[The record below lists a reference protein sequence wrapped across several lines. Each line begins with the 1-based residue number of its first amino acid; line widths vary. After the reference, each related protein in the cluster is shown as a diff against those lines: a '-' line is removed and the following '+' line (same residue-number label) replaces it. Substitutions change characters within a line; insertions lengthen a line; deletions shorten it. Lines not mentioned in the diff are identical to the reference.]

1 MATKRKKD
9 ENSRRE
15 SNSGT
20 SNVSNREGQAVEAV
34 ESEDENPPPRKIN
47 WTLIFFFLGSAI
59 ALLGPKPE
67 KATTIVTELGLPDL
81 AAEFLDLYVM
91 PNVHRALAAI
101 NDTIP
106 ILESEETS
114 RPGYKLAQLGARAKH
129 PVVIVPGFVR

>member
-1 MATKRKKD
+1 MATKRKKE
-9 ENSRRE
+9 ENTRRD
-15 SNSGT
+15 SNTST
-20 SNVSNREGQAVEAV
+20 SNPTNMEGQATVAAQ
-34 ESEDENPPPRKIN
+34 SDETPPQRKVN
-47 WTLIFFFLGSAI
+47 WTLVFFFLGSAI

-106 ILESEETS
+106 TLEGEETS
-114 RPGYKLAQLGARAKH
+114 RPGYKLAQLGARAKY